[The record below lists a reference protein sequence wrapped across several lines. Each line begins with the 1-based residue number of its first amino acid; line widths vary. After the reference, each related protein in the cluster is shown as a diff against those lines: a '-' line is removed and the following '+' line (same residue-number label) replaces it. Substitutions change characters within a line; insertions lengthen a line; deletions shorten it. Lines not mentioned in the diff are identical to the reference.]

1 MSGHNPTEGVTQVTH
16 AGPLTQFTEP
26 STRMAAQ
33 FSLDQVTP
41 NQAHFLIVVVLS
53 MI

>member
-1 MSGHNPTEGVTQVTH
+1 MTQVTH
-16 AGPLTQFTEP
+16 AGAHAQFAEP

-41 NQAHFLIVVVLS
+41 NQAHFLIVAVLS

>member
-1 MSGHNPTEGVTQVTH
+1 MSVYNPTEGVTQVTR
-16 AGPLTQFTEP
+16 AGPYVQFAEA

-41 NQAHFLIVVVLS
+41 NQAHFLIVAVLS